1 MALQPIETQ
10 YNGYRFRSRLEAR
23 WAVFF
28 EHCGIQYTYEPEG
41 YDLSQVACPCAHNG
55 DDAGEERCICEDK
68 RAVQGKALW
77 YLPDFYLHNV
87 NLRGAEPDGLF
98 FETKGLFAASNSE
111 SARCRLL
118 GALTGLPVILAT
130 TLPFYPAN
138 NLDEGIWQMAPW
150 FDDHMCFVRCEAC
163 GHSKVEF
170 QEGTYM
176 WCERCRRPASYAD
189 ARIAYAALQSRQARF
204 SAA

>member
-1 MALQPIETQ
+1 MALHPIETH

-41 YDLSQVACPCAHNG
+41 YDLAQTVCPSPH
-55 DDAGEERCICEDK
+55 DDPDQGWSCICLDREE
-68 RAVQGKALW
+68 VQGAALW

-87 NLRGAEPDGLF
+87 SLRDESQSGLF
-98 FETKGLFAASNSE
+98 FETKGLLAESPTE

-118 GALTGLPVILAT
+118 GALTGRPVILAT
-130 TLPFYPAN
+130 VPPFFPAD
-138 NLDEGIWQMAPW
+138 NLDEGLWQESPGW
-150 FDDHMCFVRCEAC
+150 DSHMCFMRCGTC
-163 GHSKVEF
+163 GHIKVEF
-170 QEGTYM
+170 QEGSYM
-176 WCERCRRPASYAD
+176 ICPKCAQPASYKD
-189 ARIAYAALQSRQARF
+189 RRIENAAYQSRQARF